1 MTDEQILKLVR
12 EHFIEEEVDDDGY
25 CWIEYAGRPDAF
37 LKFARA
43 MYAEG
48 DQEGYAEGYQKG
60 YGEGNQEGYAEG
72 CSYIS

>member
-1 MTDEQILKLVR
+1 MTDKQILKLVK
-12 EHFIEEEVDDDGY
+12 EHFDVGGIRDDGT
-25 CWIEYAGRPDAF
+25 CSEYYGNPDAF

-48 DQEGYAEGYQKG
+48 NQEGYAEGYQKG